1 MTAFN
6 KTTDL
11 PASIDTLEKL
21 AFWALQALYEMHKNE
36 EYGEVVGEQTPIITF
51 QQGLAAEGTERGIFR
66 YSAPMASNWASSGLK
81 LFRNA
86 TNVGNSASVPIAYKT
101 D

>member
-11 PASIDTLEKL
+11 PASVDTIEKL
-21 AFWALQALYEMHKNE
+21 AFWSLQALYEMHKNDD
-36 EYGEVVGEQTPIITF
+36 YGEITGEQTPIITF
-51 QQGLAAEGTERGIFR
+51 QQGLSAEGTERGIFR
-66 YSAPMASNWASSGLK
+66 ISLKMAANWASTGLK
-81 LFRNA
+81 LWRNTEVFA
-86 TNVGNSASVPIAYKT
+86 NGTIPAAYKV

>member
-1 MTAFN
+1 MTTFIKA
-6 KTTDL
+6 DM
-11 PASIDTLEKL
+11 PASVDTLEKV
-21 AFWALQALYEMHKNE
+21 AFWALSALYEMHKLE

-51 QQGLAAEGTERGIFR
+51 QQGLSAEGTERGIYR
-66 YSAPMASNWASSGLK
+66 VSLPMNSNWASTGLK

-86 TNVGNSASVPIAYKT
+86 ANIGNSASVPAAFKV

>member
-1 MTAFN
+1 MTTFIKA
-6 KTTDL
+6 DM
-11 PASIDTLEKL
+11 PASVDTLEKV

-51 QQGLAAEGTERGIFR
+51 QQGLSAEGTERGIYR
-66 YSAPMASNWASSGLK
+66 VSLPMATNWAASGLK
-81 LFRNA
+81 LWRN
-86 TNVGNSASVPIAYKT
+86 TLNIGNSASVPAAYKV